1 MLAGFIQRCISGR
14 DHLAGALTGNPSIA
28 TLPRSVVG
36 RTGPDSVKPCR
47 ALGPPSTASVKRRR
61 ALSLQHHTA
70 REHAL
75 LLVQW
80 IQRNIEPSSGMIFR
94 EAIRE
99 FYVEAILESSWAP
112 RAWNPIARELDLL
125 CTGGKKPY
133 QWAAD
138 DRGRMRRR
146 RHYHI
151 PDLLADIAHATSE
164 RRAA

>member
-1 MLAGFIQRCISGR
+1 MQLGGWTLGGLLGRREESGV
-14 DHLAGALTGNPSIA
+14 TSNPPIA
-28 TLPRSVVG
+28 TSPNSLVA
-36 RTGPDSVKPCR
+36 RTGPDSVGPCR
-47 ALGPPSTASVKRRR
+47 EHGRPSTASVKRRR
-61 ALSLQHHTA
+61 ALNLQHHTA

-75 LLVQW
+75 LLVRW
-80 IQRNIEPSSGMIFR
+80 IQRNIEPSTGMIFR
-94 EAIRE
+94 EAIQE
-99 FYVEAILESSWAP
+99 FYVEAIIESSWAP

-146 RHYHI
+146 RHYQI
-151 PDLLADIAHATSE
+151 PALLADVAHATSE

>member
-1 MLAGFIQRCISGR
+1 
-14 DHLAGALTGNPSIA
+14 
-28 TLPRSVVG
+28 
-36 RTGPDSVKPCR
+36 
-47 ALGPPSTASVKRRR
+47 
-61 ALSLQHHTA
+61 
-70 REHAL
+70 
-75 LLVQW
+75 
-80 IQRNIEPSSGMIFR
+80 MIFR
-94 EAIRE
+94 EAIQE

-146 RHYHI
+146 RHYQF
-151 PDLLADIAHATSE
+151 PGLLADVGHATSE